1 MINAL
6 NHSFFVRLRVCFR
19 GAFFRFAAAISLA
32 LAFSAAAAE
41 QTGGRDLTDLSLEEL
56 MDVRV
61 SLATRK
67 PGRLSEIAAAVDV
80 VTAEDMRRTG
90 AENVPDALRQVP
102 GMEVGRLDA
111 SKWAL
116 SSRGFNGLYSNK
128 VLVLLDGMS
137 LYSPVFSGVLW
148 ESMDIAPEEVS
159 RIEVVRGPG
168 ATLWGA
174 GAMNGVISIATR
186 EARETQ
192 GLSVR
197 AGAGTEQKAVMSGRW
212 GGAIGQNAFYRVY
225 GRAIRHDGF
234 INSAGEPAG
243 DDWDRKTSG
252 FRLDWKASRKNSLI
266 LQGEASDADIGQ
278 EGNPTLV
285 PGIPIEGPDYRIRTQ
300 AGYVSGRWRSVF
312 SPKSDF
318 DLRVSFNGTRRKD
331 PFFFGGHSRTLDVD
345 AQHHVRTAGRH
356 DIVWGAGFRQTFH
369 RIQPERIMTME
380 PASRTFRTFSA
391 FIQDDI
397 DLVPQKLRLTAG
409 SKFEDN
415 SLTGFEFQPNLR
427 LAWMPSSRHTFWTA
441 VSQAV
446 RLPDPSDFDLKIL
459 YDIPPVRF
467 RMNGNTAL
475 QPEELTAFE
484 CGWKTTPSVRFHAE
498 ASGFIN
504 RYDCLQNYS
513 LGDIRLIQDP
523 PALEIPF
530 TLDNVMTGTV
540 KGLECAMDAG
550 LRRNLRI
557 RASAAVLSVRQR
569 WSDEVIRKAEEIG
582 RMLGLDRAFVKEW
595 VGNENGKSPEWT
607 GSLRLSWNPAASVDA
622 DLMARFVDELPQM
635 AVPGYT
641 GLDARL
647 AWRPNGFCEVF
658 VLGRNLAG
666 RKHLEFDETPSSF
679 GATRVER
686 SVYGGLNVRMR

>member
-1 MINAL
+1 MTTD
-6 NHSFFVRLRVCFR
+6 RLKIFR
-19 GAFFRFAAAISLA
+19 ISAVGLGLA
-32 LAFSAAAAE
+32 LAFSATAAG

-56 MDVRV
+56 MAVRV

-80 VTAEDMRRTG
+80 VTADDMRRTG

-148 ESMDIAPEEVS
+148 ESMDLAPDEVS
-159 RIEVVRGPG
+159 RIEVIRGPG

-186 EARETQ
+186 EASETQ
-192 GLSVR
+192 GLSL
-197 AGAGTEQKAVMSGRW
+197 GAGTGTEQRAVLSGRW

-234 INSAGEPAG
+234 INSAGAPAG
-243 DDWDRKTSG
+243 DHWKRRTGG
-252 FRLDWKASRKNSLI
+252 FRADWKASRKNSLT
-266 LQGEASDADIGQ
+266 LQGEVSDADIGQ

-285 PGIPIEGPDYRIRTQ
+285 PGIPIEGPDYRIGTQ
-300 AGYVSGRWRSVF
+300 AGYVSGRWRRVF

-345 AQHHVRTAGRH
+345 AQHHVRMAGRH

-369 RIQPERIMTME
+369 RIQAERIMTMD
-380 PASRTFRTFSA
+380 PASRTFRTVSA

-397 DLVPQKLRLTAG
+397 DLVLRRLRLTAG

-415 SLTGFEFQPNLR
+415 SLTGFEIQPNVR

-441 VSQAV
+441 VSRAV

-467 RMNGNTAL
+467 RMDGNAAL

-498 ASGFIN
+498 VSGFIN
-504 RYDCLQNYS
+504 RYGSLQNYS
-513 LGDIRLIQDP
+513 LGEIRVLQNP
-523 PALEIPF
+523 LVLEIPF

-540 KGLECAMDAG
+540 KGVECVADAG

-557 RASAAVLSVRQR
+557 RASAAFLSVRQR
-569 WSDEVIRKAEEIG
+569 WSDEVIRRAEEIG
-582 RMLGLDRAFVKEW
+582 RTLGLESGMVREF

-607 GSLRLSWNPAASVDA
+607 GSVRLSWNPAQSVDA
-622 DLMARFVDELPQM
+622 DLMARYVDDLPQM

-658 VLGRNLAG
+658 VLGKNLAG
-666 RKHLEFDETPSSF
+666 RKHLEFDETPASF
-679 GATRVER
+679 GTTNVER
-686 SVYGGLNVRMR
+686 AVYGGLNVRLR

>member
-1 MINAL
+1 MMIE
-6 NHSFFVRLRVCFR
+6 
-19 GAFFRFAAAISLA
+19 RFKTFHIHAAALGLV
-32 LAFSAAAAE
+32 LAFSATAAG

-80 VTAEDMRRTG
+80 VTGDDMRRTG

-137 LYSPVFSGVLW
+137 LYSPVFLNVLW

-159 RIEVVRGPG
+159 RIEVIRGPG

-186 EARETQ
+186 EAAETQ
-192 GLSVR
+192 GLSL
-197 AGAGTEQKAVMSGRW
+197 GAGTGTEQRALLSGRW
-212 GGAIGQNAFYRVY
+212 GGAIGKKAFYRVY

-234 INSAGEPAG
+234 INSGGGPAG
-243 DDWDRKTSG
+243 DHWNRQAGG
-252 FRLDWKASRKNSLI
+252 FRLDWKPSRKNSLT
-266 LQGEASDADIGQ
+266 LQGEACDADIGQ

-285 PGIPIEGPDYRIRTQ
+285 PGIVIDGPDYRVRTRT
-300 AGYVSGRWRSVF
+300 GHVSGRWRRVF
-312 SPKSDF
+312 SPRSDL
-318 DLRVSFNGTRRKD
+318 DLRVSFNGALRKES
-331 PFFFGGHSRTLDVD
+331 FFQAGYSRILDVD
-345 AQHHVRTAGRH
+345 AQHHVRVTGRH
-356 DIVWGAGFRQTFH
+356 DIVWGAGFRRTFH
-369 RIQPERIMTME
+369 QTQAGRIMTME
-380 PASRTFRTFSA
+380 PASRAFRTFSA

-397 DLVPQKLRLTAG
+397 DLALRRLRLTVG

-415 SLTGFEFQPNLR
+415 SMTGFEVQPNVR
-427 LAWMPSSRHTFWTA
+427 LAWMPTTRNTFWTA
-441 VSQAV
+441 VSRAV
-446 RLPDPSDFDLKIL
+446 RLPDPSDFDLKIRYEL
-459 YDIPPVRF
+459 APVRF
-467 RMNGNTAL
+467 LMSGNPDL
-475 QPEELTAFE
+475 QPEELTALE

-498 ASGFIN
+498 VSGFIN
-504 RYDCLQNYS
+504 RYGSLQNYN
-513 LGDIRLIQDP
+513 LGDIRVLQNPMI
-523 PALEIPF
+523 LEVPF

-540 KGLECAMDAG
+540 KGVECLADAG
-550 LRRNLRI
+550 LRRNLRV
-557 RASAAVLSVRQR
+557 RASAAYLSVRQR
-569 WSDEVIRKAEEIG
+569 WSDEVIRRAEEIG
-582 RMLGLDRAFVKEW
+582 GMLGLGNKFIHEW

-607 GSLRLSWNPAASVDA
+607 GSMRLSWNPAPSVDA
-622 DLMARFVDELPQM
+622 DLMARYVDDLPQM

-641 GLDARL
+641 GLDARI

-658 VLGRNLAG
+658 VLGKNLAG
-666 RKHLEFDETPSSF
+666 RKHLEFDETPASF

-686 SVYGGLNVRMR
+686 SVTGGLNVRLR

>member
-1 MINAL
+1 MKNKQFKTSL
-6 NHSFFVRLRVCFR
+6 YL
-19 GAFFRFAAAISLA
+19 AAAFILA
-32 LAFSAAAAE
+32 LAVSATAAGRN
-41 QTGGRDLTDLSLEEL
+41 QGRDLTDLSLEEL

-128 VLVLLDGMS
+128 VLVLLDGMN

-148 ESMDIAPEEVS
+148 ESMDISPEEVS
-159 RIEVVRGPG
+159 RVEVVRGPG

-192 GLSVR
+192 GLSLR
-197 AGAGTEQKAVMSGRW
+197 AGTGTEQKAVLSGRW
-212 GGAIGQNAFYRVY
+212 GGSIGTNAFYRVY

-234 INSAGEPAG
+234 INSSGEPAG
-243 DDWDRKTSG
+243 DDWKRQSGG
-252 FRLDWKASRKNSLI
+252 FRVDWKASRRNSLT
-266 LQGEASDADIGQ
+266 LQGEVSGADIGQ

-285 PGIPIEGPDYRIRTQ
+285 PGIILEGPDYRIKMQ
-300 AGYVSGRWRSVF
+300 AGYVSGRWRRVF
-312 SPKSDF
+312 SPRSDF
-318 DLRVSFNGTRRKD
+318 DLRVSFNGTRRED
-331 PFFFGGHSRTLDVD
+331 AFFFGGNSRTLDVD
-345 AQHHVRTAGRH
+345 AQHHVAVAGRH
-356 DIVWGAGFRQTFH
+356 DIVWGAGFRQMAH
-369 RIQPERIMTME
+369 RVLSRRIMTMD

-391 FIQDDI
+391 FFQDDI
-397 DLVPQKLRLTAG
+397 DLVLQRLRLTAG

-415 SLTGFEFQPNLR
+415 SFTGFEIQPNLR
-427 LAWMPSSRHTFWTA
+427 LAWMPSPRHTFWTA
-441 VSQAV
+441 ASRAV
-446 RLPDPSDFDLKIL
+446 RLPDPSDFDLKIIYEL
-459 YDIPPVRF
+459 SPARF
-467 RMNGNTAL
+467 LLNGNTNIR
-475 QPEELTAFE
+475 PEELAAFE
-484 CGWKTTPSVRFHAE
+484 FGWKTTPSVRFHAE
-498 ASGFIN
+498 VSGFIN
-504 RYDCLQNYS
+504 RYDRIQNYS
-513 LGDIRLIQDP
+513 LEDFRVFENPLVI
-523 PALEIPF
+523 EIPF
-530 TLDNVMTGTV
+530 LLDNVMTGKV
-540 KGLECAMDAG
+540 KGVECVADAG

-557 RASAAVLSVRQR
+557 RASAAYLDVRQR
-569 WSDEVIRKAEEIG
+569 WSDEVIRKAQEIG
-582 RMLGLDRAFVKEW
+582 RMLGLEREFVAEW

-607 GSLRLSWNPAASVDA
+607 GSLRLSWNPAASVEA
-622 DLMARFVDELPQM
+622 DLMARFVDDLPQM

-647 AWRPNGFCEVF
+647 AWRPNGLFEVF

-666 RKHLEFDETPSSF
+666 PKHLEFNETPASF
-679 GATRVER
+679 GATLVQR
-686 SVYGGLNVRMR
+686 SVFAGVNVGIR